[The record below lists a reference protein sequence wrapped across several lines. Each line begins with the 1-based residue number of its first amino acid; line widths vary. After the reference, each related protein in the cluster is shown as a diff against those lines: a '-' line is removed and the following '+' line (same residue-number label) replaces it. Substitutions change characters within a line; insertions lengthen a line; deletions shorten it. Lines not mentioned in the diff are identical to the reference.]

1 MEYGTWI
8 LEVGLILSKRNESNF
23 QNPTVP
29 KDSGRSMF
37 QIPKNISNHLFV
49 RIFVITSMN
58 SANPFRVLVF
68 MGGVALI
75 LGLTAILLPKKGVE
89 LGAVKLKFLSGEEIL
104 NAKTIEKKDITS
116 IVEKVNT
123 EEIAESKLIGHKNT
137 SKGNVGSPSVVNY
150 VESSSTGLYLNTKS
164 KSDLDRFFGKLQS
177 LAASKKKIRVLHFGD
192 SQIEGDRMTGFIRQR
207 MQEKFGGNG
216 PGLIPATNVYP
227 TLAYRQDFSDNFVRY
242 TCFGGPKLSN
252 KRYGV
257 QNSAARFTPEGVDTN
272 TVEQEGWISVGPNG
286 AAHGRAQTFN
296 NVKMFY
302 NSCTVPC
309 NLKVY
314 QGETVIHEEN
324 LNTDGGT
331 HTVNLGFASTPS
343 NLKFV
348 FKSLKS
354 PNINGFSLE
363 GDFGVQVDNIA
374 MRGSSGTFFGSVDRN
389 SFANMMNELEVEL
402 AIMQFGG
409 NSMPYLKDSA
419 AVRQYARFFKGQL
432 LTLKKLKPDLAIVM
446 IGPSDMSKLQ
456 NGEYLTYPL
465 LPYCIKKLKEAALSA
480 GAGYWDLYSAMGGKN
495 SMPSW
500 VEKDLGRPDHVHFSI
515 KGATIAAQLFYDAF
529 MGEYTKF
536 EGQ

>member
-1 MEYGTWI
+1 
-8 LEVGLILSKRNESNF
+8 
-23 QNPTVP
+23 
-29 KDSGRSMF
+29 
-37 QIPKNISNHLFV
+37 
-49 RIFVITSMN
+49 
-58 SANPFRVLVF
+58 

-104 NAKTIEKKDITS
+104 ISKKNQKTDIS
-116 IVEKVNT
+116 AIVEKVNID
-123 EEIAESKLIGHKNT
+123 EIAENKRFAQKNI
-137 SKGNVGSPSVVNY
+137 SKGKGGVSAIVNY
-150 VESSSTGLYLNTKS
+150 EENSISGIYTTKTS
-164 KSDLDRFFGKLQS
+164 RTDLDRFFGKLQD
-177 LAASKKKIRVLHFGD
+177 LASNKKKIRVLHFGD

-216 PGLIPATNVYP
+216 PGLIPANNVYP
-227 TLAYRQDFSDNFVRY
+227 TLAYRQDFSDNFIRY
-242 TCFGGPKLSN
+242 TCFGGPSLSN

-257 QNSAARFTPEGVDTN
+257 QNSAARFTSESNDTN
-272 TVEQEGWISVGPNG
+272 TVEQEAWISVGPSG
-286 AAHGRAQTFN
+286 SAHGRAQTFN
-296 NVKMFY
+296 KVKMFY
-302 NSCTVPC
+302 NTCTVPC

-314 QGETVIHEEN
+314 QGEKVVHEEN
-324 LNTDGGT
+324 LNTDGGS
-331 HTVNLGFASTPS
+331 HTVELSFGSTPG

-348 FKSLKS
+348 FRSLKS

-374 MRGSSGTFFGSVDRN
+374 MRGSSGTFFGSIDRK
-389 SFANMMNELEVEL
+389 SFANMLNELDVEL

-419 AVRQYARFFKGQL
+419 AVRQYARYFRGQL
-432 LTLKKLKPDLAIVM
+432 LTLKKLKPNLTVLM

-456 NGEYLTYPL
+456 NGAYATYPL

-480 GAGYWDLYSAMGGKN
+480 GASYWDLYTAMGGKN

-515 KGATIAAQLFYDAF
+515 QGATIAAQLFYDAF

-536 EGQ
+536 EGK